1 MQAEMSDSL
10 DAAQDNVALA
20 RALVD
25 HLETGDQDE
34 AMSVLAQLAGFRDSV
49 LFQQVGRL
57 TRELHE
63 SINSFVLD
71 AGLED
76 IARHEMPN
84 AAQRLRYV
92 IATTEQAANATLSAV
107 EDSLPL
113 ADSLRSD
120 AHDLAEKWVGLD
132 LRELSS
138 GDYRDLSRELS
149 GFLAVTQTNTQALH
163 EKLSDVLMAQAYQ
176 DITGQIIRKVI
187 DLVNDVEDK
196 LVELVC
202 LSGQPATGAKQKAR
216 TLKDTASH
224 GPVVSGVDKG
234 DLVSGQDDVDELLSS
249 LGF

>member
-1 MQAEMSDSL
+1 MSDRL

-20 RALVD
+20 RTLAE
-25 HLETGDQDE
+25 HLESGKQHE

-57 TRELHE
+57 ARELHD

-76 IARHEMPN
+76 IARHEMPD

-92 IATTEQAANATLSAV
+92 IATTEQAANVTLSAV

-120 AHDLAEKWVGLD
+120 AHDLAEKCAGLD
-132 LRELSS
+132 LRQLSD
-138 GDYRDLSRELS
+138 GDYRDLSGELS
-149 GFLAVTQTNTQALH
+149 GFFAATQTNTRALH

-196 LVELVC
+196 LVELVRI
-202 LSGQPATGAKQKAR
+202 SGQPATDAKQQPK
-216 TLKDTASH
+216 TLENTASQ
-224 GPVVSGVDKG
+224 GPVVPGVDKG
-234 DLVSGQDDVDELLSS
+234 DLVRGQDDVDELLSS

>member
-1 MQAEMSDSL
+1 MSDSL

-20 RALVD
+20 RTLVD
-25 HLETGDQDE
+25 HLETGNQHE

-49 LFQQVGRL
+49 LFQQLGRL
-57 TRELHE
+57 ARELHE

-76 IARHEMPN
+76 IARHEMPD

-92 IATTEQAANATLSAV
+92 VATTEQAANATLSAV
-107 EDSLPL
+107 EESLPL
-113 ADSLRSD
+113 ADSLRRD
-120 AHDLAEKWVGLD
+120 AHELAEKWDRLD
-132 LRELSS
+132 PRRLSS
-138 GDYRDLSRELS
+138 EHYRDLSRELS

-163 EKLSDVLMAQAYQ
+163 ERLSDVLIAQAYQ

-187 DLVNDVEDK
+187 ELVNDVEEK
-196 LVELVC
+196 LVELVR
-202 LSGQPATGAKQKAR
+202 LSGHPATGTRQRPGLSENAATQ
-216 TLKDTASH
+216 
-224 GPVVSGVDKG
+224 GPAVPGVDRG